1 MTDSF
6 GFSADP
12 DPGAPEGTS
21 GNRRTILVAADLA
34 GVMALGAGAY
44 FLLSGSPADP
54 VTSVALYRPPVHRVI
69 PPRHTAP
76 APAPTKA
83 APAAQLPTA
92 SLEHLGRNP
101 FRALYVQP
109 VAVTSTAPTS
119 GTGTSTGTGSTGAG
133 STGSGSTGSGSTGAG
148 SGGTGSTGTGTG
160 SSTGGPTGTGT
171 GSSTGGSTGTG
182 STGSTSTGSTGT
194 GSTGSTSTGSTGK
207 DSTGSTGKDA
217 NVPSGT
223 GTGGSSTGTPPPATT
238 AGTASYPLM
247 LVSISRPSPEA
258 RYFTFTL
265 SGVRK
270 VVLPGQR
277 FGKYGELVVLAYTR
291 TSDGTATGALV
302 QVGDDS
308 PIDVRIGEK
317 VTVL

>member
-21 GNRRTILVAADLA
+21 GNRRTILVAAGLA

-54 VTSVALYRPPVHRVI
+54 ATSVALYRPPVHRVI

-83 APAAQLPTA
+83 AAAAQLPTA

-133 STGSGSTGSGSTGAG
+133 STGSGSTGTG
-148 SGGTGSTGTGTG
+148 SGGTGSTGTG
-160 SSTGGPTGTGT
+160 STDTGT

-182 STGSTSTGSTGT
+182 STGSTSTGST
-194 GSTGSTSTGSTGK
+194 STGSTSTGSK
-207 DSTGSTGKDA
+207 GKDA

-223 GTGGSSTGTPPPATT
+223 STGGSSTGTPPPATT

-258 RYFTFTL
+258 RYFSFTL

>member
-21 GNRRTILVAADLA
+21 GNRRTILVAAGLA

-69 PPRHTAP
+69 PPRYAAP

-83 APAAQLPTA
+83 APAPQLPTA

-101 FRALYVQP
+101 CRALYVQP

-133 STGSGSTGSGSTGAG
+133 STGGGSTGSGSTGTG
-148 SGGTGSTGTGTG
+148 SGGTGS
-160 SSTGGPTGTGT
+160 PGT

-182 STGSTSTGSTGT
+182 STGSTSTGSP
-194 GSTGSTSTGSTGK
+194 STGSPSSTGSK
-207 DSTGSTGKDA
+207 GKDA

-223 GTGGSSTGTPPPATT
+223 STGGSSTGTPPPSTT

-258 RYFTFTL
+258 RYFSFTL

>member
-1 MTDSF
+1 
-6 GFSADP
+6 
-12 DPGAPEGTS
+12 
-21 GNRRTILVAADLA
+21 
-34 GVMALGAGAY
+34 MALGAGAY

-54 VTSVALYRPPVHRVI
+54 ATSVALYRPPVHRVI

-83 APAAQLPTA
+83 AAAAQLPTA

-133 STGSGSTGSGSTGAG
+133 STGSGSTGTG
-148 SGGTGSTGTGTG
+148 SGGTGSTGTG
-160 SSTGGPTGTGT
+160 STDTGT

-182 STGSTSTGSTGT
+182 STGSPSTGSP
-194 GSTGSTSTGSTGK
+194 
-207 DSTGSTGKDA
+207 STGSTGKDA

-223 GTGGSSTGTPPPATT
+223 STGGSSTGTPPPATT

-258 RYFTFTL
+258 RYFSFTL

-317 VTVL
+317 VMVL

>member
-21 GNRRTILVAADLA
+21 GNRRTILVAAGLA

-109 VAVTSTAPTS
+109 VAVTSTAPSS
-119 GTGTSTGTGSTGAG
+119 GTGTSAGTGSTGTGATGAG
-133 STGSGSTGSGSTGAG
+133 STGRGSNGTG
-148 SGGTGSTGTGTG
+148 SGGTGSTGTSSTGTG
-160 SSTGGPTGTGT
+160 STGSTGTGSTGT

-182 STGSTSTGSTGT
+182 STGSTSTGSP
-194 GSTGSTSTGSTGK
+194 STGSK
-207 DSTGSTGKDA
+207 GKDA

-223 GTGGSSTGTPPPATT
+223 STGGSSTGTPPPATT

-258 RYFTFTL
+258 RYFSFTL

>member
-12 DPGAPEGTS
+12 DPGAPKGTS
-21 GNRRTILVAADLA
+21 GNRRTILVAAGLA
-34 GVMALGAGAY
+34 GVLALGAGAY

-69 PPRHTAP
+69 PPRHTAA

-83 APAAQLPTA
+83 APPAQLPTA
-92 SLEHLGRNP
+92 SVEHLGRNP

-109 VAVTSTAPTS
+109 VAVTSTAPSS
-119 GTGTSTGTGSTGAG
+119 GTGTSAGTGSAGTTATGAG
-133 STGSGSTGSGSTGAG
+133 STGSGSTGTG
-148 SGGTGSTGTGTG
+148 SG
-160 SSTGGPTGTGT
+160 GT

-182 STGSTSTGSTGT
+182 STGTGSSGTGSTGSTGA
-194 GSTGSTSTGSTGK
+194 GSTGSTSTGSP
-207 DSTGSTGKDA
+207 STGSKGKDA

-223 GTGGSSTGTPPPATT
+223 STGGSSTGTPPPSTT

-258 RYFTFTL
+258 RYFGFTL

-277 FGKYGELVVLAYTR
+277 FGKYGELAVLAYTR

-308 PIDVRIGEK
+308 PIDLRIGEK
-317 VTVL
+317 VMVL

>member
-21 GNRRTILVAADLA
+21 GNRRTILVAAGLA

-133 STGSGSTGSGSTGAG
+133 STGSGSTGTG
-148 SGGTGSTGTGTG
+148 SGGTGSTGTG
-160 SSTGGPTGTGT
+160 STDTGT

-182 STGSTSTGSTGT
+182 STGSTSTGSP
-194 GSTGSTSTGSTGK
+194 STGST
-207 DSTGSTGKDA
+207 STGSTGKDA

-223 GTGGSSTGTPPPATT
+223 STGGSSTGTPPPATT
-238 AGTASYPLM
+238 AGTAPYPLM

-308 PIDVRIGEK
+308 PIDLRIGEK

>member
-21 GNRRTILVAADLA
+21 GNRRTILVAAGLA

-83 APAAQLPTA
+83 AAAAQLPTA
-92 SLEHLGRNP
+92 SLEHLRRNP

-133 STGSGSTGSGSTGAG
+133 STGSGSTGTG
-148 SGGTGSTGTGTG
+148 SGGTGSTGTG
-160 SSTGGPTGTGT
+160 STDTGT

-182 STGSTSTGSTGT
+182 STGSTSTGST
-194 GSTGSTSTGSTGK
+194 STGSPSTGSK
-207 DSTGSTGKDA
+207 GKDA

-223 GTGGSSTGTPPPATT
+223 STGGSSTGTPPPATT

-258 RYFTFTL
+258 RYFSFTL

>member
-21 GNRRTILVAADLA
+21 GNRRTILVAAGLA

-76 APAPTKA
+76 APAPTKP

-101 FRALYVQP
+101 FRVLYVQP

-133 STGSGSTGSGSTGAG
+133 STDSGSTGSGSTGTG

-160 SSTGGPTGTGT
+160 SSTGAPTGTGT
-171 GSSTGGSTGTG
+171 GSSIGGSTGTG
-182 STGSTSTGSTGT
+182 STGSTSTGST
-194 GSTGSTSTGSTGK
+194 STGSPSTGSP
-207 DSTGSTGKDA
+207 STGSTGKDA

-223 GTGGSSTGTPPPATT
+223 STGGSSTGTPPPATT
-238 AGTASYPLM
+238 AGTAPYPLM

-277 FGKYGELVVLAYTR
+277 FGRYGELVVLAYTR

-308 PIDVRIGEK
+308 PIAVRIGEK

>member
-21 GNRRTILVAADLA
+21 GNRRTILVAAGLA

-182 STGSTSTGSTGT
+182 STGSTSTGSTST
-194 GSTGSTSTGSTGK
+194 GSPSTGST
-207 DSTGSTGKDA
+207 STGSTGKDA

-223 GTGGSSTGTPPPATT
+223 STGGSSTGTPPPATT
-238 AGTASYPLM
+238 AGTAPYPLM

-308 PIDVRIGEK
+308 PIDLRIGEK

>member
-21 GNRRTILVAADLA
+21 GNRRTILVAAGLA

-83 APAAQLPTA
+83 VPAAQLPTA

-109 VAVTSTAPTS
+109 VAVTSTAPTG
-119 GTGTSTGTGSTGAG
+119 GTGTSTGAGSAGAG
-133 STGSGSTGSGSTGAG
+133 STGSGSTGSGSTGTGSGGSGSTGTG
-148 SGGTGSTGTGTG
+148 SGGTGS
-160 SSTGGPTGTGT
+160 TGTGT

-182 STGSTSTGSTGT
+182 STGSPSTGSP
-194 GSTGSTSTGSTGK
+194 STGSK
-207 DSTGSTGKDA
+207 GKDA

-223 GTGGSSTGTPPPATT
+223 STGGSSTGTPPPATT

>member
-6 GFSADP
+6 GFSPDP

-21 GNRRTILVAADLA
+21 GHRRSIVVAASLA
-34 GVMALGAGAY
+34 GVLALGAGAY

-54 VTSVALYRPPVHRVI
+54 ATSVALYRPPIHRVI
-69 PPRHTAP
+69 PPRRTAP
-76 APAPTKA
+76 APTPTKA

-133 STGSGSTGSGSTGAG
+133 STDSGSTGSGSTGTG

-182 STGSTSTGSTGT
+182 STGSTSTGST
-194 GSTGSTSTGSTGK
+194 STGSPSTGSP
-207 DSTGSTGKDA
+207 STGSTGKDA

-223 GTGGSSTGTPPPATT
+223 STGGSSTGTPPPATT
-238 AGTASYPLM
+238 AGTAPYPLM

-308 PIDVRIGEK
+308 PIDVRM
-317 VTVL
+317 L

>member
-21 GNRRTILVAADLA
+21 GNRRTILVAAGLA

-133 STGSGSTGSGSTGAG
+133 STDSGSTGSGSTGTG
-148 SGGTGSTGTGTG
+148 SGGTGS
-160 SSTGGPTGTGT
+160 TGTGT

-182 STGSTSTGSTGT
+182 STGSTSTGST
-194 GSTGSTSTGSTGK
+194 STGSP
-207 DSTGSTGKDA
+207 STGSTGKDA

-223 GTGGSSTGTPPPATT
+223 STGGSSTGTPPPATT
-238 AGTASYPLM
+238 AGTAPYPLM

-291 TSDGTATGALV
+291 TSDGTATGAVV

>member
-21 GNRRTILVAADLA
+21 GNRRTILVAAGLA

-69 PPRHTAP
+69 PPRYAAP

-109 VAVTSTAPTS
+109 VAVTSTAPTGGS
-119 GTGTSTGTGSTGAG
+119 GTSTGAGSAGAG
-133 STGSGSTGSGSTGAG
+133 STGSGSTGSGSTATG
-148 SGGTGSTGTGTG
+148 SGGSGS
-160 SSTGGPTGTGT
+160 TGTGT

-182 STGSTSTGSTGT
+182 STGSTNTSSPSTGSP
-194 GSTGSTSTGSTGK
+194 STGSK
-207 DSTGSTGKDA
+207 GKDA

-223 GTGGSSTGTPPPATT
+223 STGGSSTGGSSTGTPPPATT

>member
-21 GNRRTILVAADLA
+21 GNRRTILVAAGLA
-34 GVMALGAGAY
+34 GVLALGAGAY

-54 VTSVALYRPPVHRVI
+54 VTSVALYRPPIHRVI
-69 PPRHTAP
+69 PPRHTAA

-83 APAAQLPTA
+83 APSAQLPTA
-92 SLEHLGRNP
+92 SVEHLGRNP

-109 VAVTSTAPTS
+109 VAVTSTAPSS
-119 GTGTSTGTGSTGAG
+119 GTGTSAGTGSTGTGANGAG
-133 STGSGSTGSGSTGAG
+133 STGSGSTGTG
-148 SGGTGSTGTGTG
+148 SGGTGSTGTG
-160 SSTGGPTGTGT
+160 STGTS
-171 GSSTGGSTGTG
+171 SSTGGSTGTG
-182 STGSTSTGSTGT
+182 STGSTSTGSP
-194 GSTGSTSTGSTGK
+194 STGSK
-207 DSTGSTGKDA
+207 GKDA

-223 GTGGSSTGTPPPATT
+223 STGGSTGTPPPSTT

-258 RYFTFTL
+258 RYFGFTL

-317 VTVL
+317 VMVLYKVTCSRRSRALEGHLL

>member
-21 GNRRTILVAADLA
+21 GNRRTILVAAGLA

-83 APAAQLPTA
+83 AAAAQLPTA

-133 STGSGSTGSGSTGAG
+133 STGSGSTGTG
-148 SGGTGSTGTGTG
+148 SGGTGSTGTG
-160 SSTGGPTGTGT
+160 STDTGT

-182 STGSTSTGSTGT
+182 STGSTSTGST
-194 GSTGSTSTGSTGK
+194 STGSPSTGSK
-207 DSTGSTGKDA
+207 GKDA

-223 GTGGSSTGTPPPATT
+223 STGGSSTGTPPPATT

-258 RYFTFTL
+258 RYFSFTL

>member
-21 GNRRTILVAADLA
+21 GNRRTILVAAGLA

-83 APAAQLPTA
+83 AAAAQLPTA

-119 GTGTSTGTGSTGAG
+119 GTGTSTGTGSTGAA
-133 STGSGSTGSGSTGAG
+133 STGSGSTGTG
-148 SGGTGSTGTGTG
+148 SGGTGSTGTG
-160 SSTGGPTGTGT
+160 STDTGT

-182 STGSTSTGSTGT
+182 STGSTSTGST
-194 GSTGSTSTGSTGK
+194 STGSPSTGSK
-207 DSTGSTGKDA
+207 GKDA

-223 GTGGSSTGTPPPATT
+223 STGGSSTGTPPPATT
-238 AGTASYPLM
+238 AGTAPYPLM

-258 RYFTFTL
+258 RFFSFTL

-277 FGKYGELVVLAYTR
+277 FGKYGELVVLVYTR

-317 VTVL
+317 VMVL

>member
-21 GNRRTILVAADLA
+21 GHRRSIVVAASLA
-34 GVMALGAGAY
+34 GVLALGAGAY

-54 VTSVALYRPPVHRVI
+54 ATSVALYRPPIHRVI
-69 PPRHTAP
+69 PPRRTAP
-76 APAPTKA
+76 APTPTKA

-119 GTGTSTGTGSTGAG
+119 GTGTSAGTGSTGTGTNGAG
-133 STGSGSTGSGSTGAG
+133 STGSGSTGTG
-148 SGGTGSTGTGTG
+148 SGGTGSTGTGSTGTG
-160 SSTGGPTGTGT
+160 SSTGGSTGT

-182 STGSTSTGSTGT
+182 STGSTSTGSP
-194 GSTGSTSTGSTGK
+194 STGSK
-207 DSTGSTGKDA
+207 GKDA

-223 GTGGSSTGTPPPATT
+223 STGGSSTGTPPPSTT

-258 RYFTFTL
+258 RYFGFTL

-317 VTVL
+317 VMVL

>member
-6 GFSADP
+6 GFSPDP

-21 GNRRTILVAADLA
+21 GHRRSIVVAAGLA
-34 GVMALGAGAY
+34 GVLALGAGAY

-69 PPRHTAP
+69 PPRHTAA

-83 APAAQLPTA
+83 APSAQLPTA
-92 SLEHLGRNP
+92 SVEHLGRNP

-109 VAVTSTAPTS
+109 VAVTSTAPSS
-119 GTGTSTGTGSTGAG
+119 GTGTSAGTGSAGTGATGAG
-133 STGSGSTGSGSTGAG
+133 STGRGSNGTG
-148 SGGTGSTGTGTG
+148 SGGTGSTGTSSTGTG
-160 SSTGGPTGTGT
+160 STGSTGTGSTGT

-182 STGSTSTGSTGT
+182 STGSTSTGSP
-194 GSTGSTSTGSTGK
+194 STGSK
-207 DSTGSTGKDA
+207 GKDA

-223 GTGGSSTGTPPPATT
+223 STGGSSTGTPPPSTT

-247 LVSISRPSPEA
+247 LMSISRPSPEA
-258 RYFTFTL
+258 RYFGFTL

-317 VTVL
+317 VMVL

>member
-21 GNRRTILVAADLA
+21 GNRRTILVAAGLA
-34 GVMALGAGAY
+34 GVLALGAGAY

-54 VTSVALYRPPVHRVI
+54 VTSVALYRPPIHRVI
-69 PPRHTAP
+69 PPRHTAA

-83 APAAQLPTA
+83 APSAQLPTA
-92 SLEHLGRNP
+92 SVEHLGRNP

-109 VAVTSTAPTS
+109 VAVTSTAPSS
-119 GTGTSTGTGSTGAG
+119 GTGTSAGTGSTGTGATGTG
-133 STGSGSTGSGSTGAG
+133 STGSGSTGTG
-148 SGGTGSTGTGTG
+148 SGGTGSTGTG
-160 SSTGGPTGTGT
+160 STGTS
-171 GSSTGGSTGTG
+171 SSTGGSTGTG
-182 STGSTSTGSTGT
+182 STGSTSTGSP
-194 GSTGSTSTGSTGK
+194 STGSK
-207 DSTGSTGKDA
+207 GKDA

-223 GTGGSSTGTPPPATT
+223 STGGSTGTPPPSTT

-258 RYFTFTL
+258 RYFGFTL

-317 VTVL
+317 VMVL

>member
-21 GNRRTILVAADLA
+21 GNRRTILVAAGLA

-160 SSTGGPTGTGT
+160 SSTGG
-171 GSSTGGSTGTG
+171 STGTG
-182 STGSTSTGSTGT
+182 STGSTSTGSP
-194 GSTGSTSTGSTGK
+194 STGST
-207 DSTGSTGKDA
+207 STGSTGKDA

-223 GTGGSSTGTPPPATT
+223 STGGSSTGTPPPATT

-308 PIDVRIGEK
+308 PIDLRIGEK

>member
-21 GNRRTILVAADLA
+21 GNRRTILVAAGLA

-133 STGSGSTGSGSTGAG
+133 STDSGSTGSGSTGTG

-160 SSTGGPTGTGT
+160 SSTGAPTGTGT
-171 GSSTGGSTGTG
+171 GSSIGGSTGTG
-182 STGSTSTGSTGT
+182 STGSTSTGST
-194 GSTGSTSTGSTGK
+194 STGSP
-207 DSTGSTGKDA
+207 STGSTGKDA

-223 GTGGSSTGTPPPATT
+223 STGGSSTGTPPPATT
-238 AGTASYPLM
+238 AGTAPYPLM

-291 TSDGTATGALV
+291 TSDGTATGAVV